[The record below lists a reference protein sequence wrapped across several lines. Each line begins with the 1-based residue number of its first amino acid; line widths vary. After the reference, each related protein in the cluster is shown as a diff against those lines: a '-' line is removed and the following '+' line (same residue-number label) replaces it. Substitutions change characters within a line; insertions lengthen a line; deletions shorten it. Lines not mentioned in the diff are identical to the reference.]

1 MPRNDIVPSLDDF
14 TAAFEAGKTQIVRLE
29 IIADLDTPVSAY
41 MKLTQ
46 GADNTFLLESV
57 EGGEVLGRYS
67 AIGWQPDLTWQHDLK
82 SGNTGALETLKNH
95 IAQARIDET
104 HGDVPPMLTSG
115 LFGYMGYDMVR
126 LAEPTVPDALPDE
139 INIPDSIMI
148 RPTMMAVFDNIRHV
162 LHLATPVRE
171 HAGNPQGTH
180 AGAAYRAAVDR
191 LMAARD
197 RLANTSLG
205 DAFSRPTALP
215 LPLDVKGNMD
225 EAGYSDIVL
234 RAKEDIAAGEIFQVV
249 LSQRFTAPFDL
260 SSAALYRSLRRLNP
274 SPFLVLMN
282 IGGFSLVASSPEIMV
297 RVRKGDVTIRPIA
310 GTRPRGKT
318 KEQDNDLA
326 AELLADPKERAE
338 HLMLLDLGRNDV
350 GRVAAT
356 GSVKVTES
364 FTIERY
370 SHVMHIVSNV
380 EGRLKQGV
388 HPLDALFAGFPA
400 GTVSGAPKVRA
411 MQIIDQL
418 EKTRRSFYAGC
429 IGYLDGNGD
438 VDTCIALRTALLKDG
453 QLYIQSGAGIVAD
466 SVPASEYMECV
477 NKAKALV
484 RAAEDALTL
493 SLPPQSNG

>member
-1 MPRNDIVPSLDDF
+1 MPGNNILPSF
-14 TAAFEAGKTQIVRLE
+14 EAFEAAFNAGKSQLLRLE

-41 MKLTQ
+41 LKLTQ
-46 GADNTFLLESV
+46 GGDNTFLLESV

-67 AIGWQPDLTWQHDLK
+67 AIGWQPDLIWTHDLK
-82 SGNTGALETLKNH
+82 TGDRAALQTLKDYV
-95 IAQARIDET
+95 AQARIDET
-104 HGDVPPMLTSG
+104 HGDVPPMLSSG

-126 LAEPTVPDALPDE
+126 LAESTVPDTLPDE
-139 INIPDSIMI
+139 LDIPDSIMM
-148 RPTMMAVFDNIRHV
+148 RPVMMAVFDNIRHV
-162 LHLATPVRE
+162 LHLATPVRD
-171 HAGNPQGTH
+171 HQGNTGKA
-180 AGAAYRAAVDR
+180 AGAVYREAVDR
-191 LMAARD
+191 LMQARD

-205 DAFSRPTALP
+205 DALAKPTALS
-215 LPLDVKGNMD
+215 LPLQVTGNMD
-225 EAGYSDIVL
+225 EAAYSAIVT
-234 RAKEDIAAGEIFQVV
+234 RAKEDIMAGEIFQVV

-260 SSAALYRSLRRLNP
+260 SSAALYRSLRRMNP

-282 IGGFSLVASSPEIMV
+282 VGGFSLVASSPEIMV

-310 GTRPRGKT
+310 GTRPRGKD
-318 KEQDNDLA
+318 KEHDQALA
-326 AELLADPKERAE
+326 EELLADPKERAE

-356 GSVKVTES
+356 GSVRVTQS
-364 FTIERY
+364 FTVERY

-380 EGRLKQGV
+380 EGRLKQNV

-411 MQIIDQL
+411 MQIIDEL
-418 EKTRRSFYAGC
+418 EKTRRGFYAGC

-453 QLYIQSGAGIVAD
+453 KIYIQSGAGIVAD
-466 SVPASEYMECV
+466 SVPSSEYMECV

-484 RAAEDALTL
+484 RAAEDALSL
-493 SLPPQSNG
+493 SLPAQAN